1 VERIVSGE
9 LAPGERIVE
18 LRLAKELGVSQSPIR
33 EALRDLSA
41 IGLVEIQPRRGAR
54 VRTPNTKEL
63 ADISLLRSEV
73 DALAARLAAELATA
87 EHLESIKKH
96 LGEMESHLDDGLLHE
111 FAVADAE
118 FHGSIAH
125 ASGNHAVER
134 VFRQLEP
141 IGRTYITLTLPEVDL
156 STLVADHQH
165 IYEMVAA
172 GEPIAAASA
181 ARDHQLR
188 VAALLESATV
198 QAGVDSA

>member
-18 LRLAKELGVSQSPIR
+18 LRLAKELGLSQSPIR

-54 VRTPNTKEL
+54 VRKPDNKEL

-73 DALAARLAAELATA
+73 DALAARLAAEIAT
-87 EHLESIKKH
+87 EDHLESIRRH
-96 LGEMESHLDDGLLHE
+96 LAEMESHVDDGLLHE
-111 FAVADAE
+111 FAIADAE
-118 FHGSIAH
+118 FHASIAH
-125 ASGNHAVER
+125 ASGNQAVER

-156 STLVADHQH
+156 STLIADHER
-165 IYEMVAA
+165 IYQAMAA
-172 GEPIAAASA
+172 GDSFEAASA
-181 ARDHQLR
+181 ARNHQLR
-188 VAALLESATV
+188 VAALLESAPV
-198 QAGVDSA
+198 PAVDSA